1 MPIAGLI
8 DGIVDS
14 QRISADGSFISAST
28 VLHCS
33 GWVGDKQQQQQ
44 KKKKMPAVRH
54 TWAVRELHYQCSRL
68 NYDYKT
74 AVLLEY
80 STVLC
85 F

>member
-1 MPIAGLI
+1 MWTDSWQQAKQTKQQSDMPIAGLI

-44 KKKKMPAVRH
+44 KKKKKKK
-54 TWAVRELHYQCSRL
+54 E
-68 NYDYKT
+68 
-74 AVLLEY
+74 EE
-80 STVLC
+80 
-85 F
+85 